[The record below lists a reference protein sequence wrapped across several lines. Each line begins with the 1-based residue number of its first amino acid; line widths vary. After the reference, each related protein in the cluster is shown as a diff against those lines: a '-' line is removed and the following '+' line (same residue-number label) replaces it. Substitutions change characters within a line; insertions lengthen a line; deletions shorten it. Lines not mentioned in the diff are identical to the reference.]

1 METFL
6 IRALQLIMS
15 ISLLVIIH
23 EGGHFLFARLFKV
36 RVEKFCLF
44 FDPWFTLFKFK
55 PKNSETQY
63 GIGWLPLGGYVK
75 IAGMIDESMDTEQ
88 MKQPE
93 KPWEFRSKPA
103 WQRLFIMIG
112 GVLFNFLL
120 ALFIYSMILF
130 AWGDEYV
137 PVRQVPLGMDFNET
151 AKAAGFQ
158 DGDVL
163 LSADGVPFERMGTDL
178 LTSIVD
184 ARQVTVLRGGREAS
198 VYIPE
203 GMMDRLL
210 ADSVRFATF
219 RFPFV
224 IDSVLPGHPAALAGL
239 QPGDSI
245 THLDGRA
252 IAYFDFKQEMMRR
265 SEAKAS
271 ANDGITAGENTS
283 ETTLG
288 SVADTSEGGMTVTG
302 IESMAD
308 VAVASMADVAVASM
322 ADSTAFADPH
332 LIALTYMRNGTTHT
346 VSLATDSLFQ
356 IGVLPVM
363 ETGRLLPVVK
373 KNYSFFASIPAGVT
387 LGVNTLKGYVNQLK
401 YVFSKE
407 GAKQLGGFGTIGSI
421 FPATWDW
428 HQFWYMTAFLSI
440 ILAVMNI
447 LPIPAL
453 DGGHVLFLIYEIV
466 ARRKPGD
473 KFMER
478 AQIVGMSLLFA
489 LLIWANLNDIIRFL
503 F

>member
-15 ISLLVIIH
+15 LSLLVIIH
-23 EGGHFLFARLFKV
+23 EGGHFLFARLFKT

-55 PKNSETQY
+55 PKNSETEY

-88 MKQPE
+88 MKQPMQ
-93 KPWEFRSKPA
+93 PWEFRAKPA
-103 WQRLFIMIG
+103 WQRLLIMIG

-137 PVRQVPLGMDFNET
+137 PLQKAPLGMDFNET
-151 AKAAGFQ
+151 AKSIGFR
-158 DGDVL
+158 DGDILV
-163 LSADGVPFERMGTDL
+163 SADGVPFERYGGDM

-184 ARQVTVLRGGREAS
+184 ARQVSVLRNGQEVS

-203 GMMDRLL
+203 DMMERLL
-210 ADSVRFATF
+210 ADSVRFASF
-219 RFPFV
+219 RYPFV
-224 IDSVLPGHPAALAGL
+224 IDSIMPGQPAALAGL

-245 THLDGRA
+245 TQLDGRN
-252 IAYFDFKQEMMRR
+252 IAYFDFKEEMLNRQ
-265 SEAKAS
+265 KA
-271 ANDGITAGENTS
+271 ANDSTSRLLTLTYVRAG
-283 ETTLG
+283 
-288 SVADTSEGGMTVTG
+288 VADTVKLTTG
-302 IESMAD
+302 
-308 VAVASMADVAVASM
+308 
-322 ADSTAFADPH
+322 
-332 LIALTYMRNGTTHT
+332 
-346 VSLATDSLFQ
+346 SLYQ
-356 IGVLPVM
+356 IGVAASLQ
-363 ETGRLLPVVK
+363 TNKLLPVVK
-373 KNYSFFASIPAGVT
+373 KEYSFFASIPAGVT
-387 LGVNTLKGYVNQLK
+387 LGVNTLKGYVSQMK
-401 YVFSKE
+401 YLFSKE

-428 HQFWYMTAFLSI
+428 YQFWYMTAFLSI
-440 ILAVMNI
+440 ILAFMNI

-466 ARRKPGD
+466 ARRKPSD

-478 AQIVGMSLLFA
+478 AQMVGMFLLFG
-489 LLIWANLNDIIRFL
+489 LLIWANFNDVLRF
-503 F
+503 FF